1 MRYRSIWYF
10 MRWKGYDL
18 SHDQWVKHSDI
29 FAEDAIAAF
38 YRKHPNKPRI
48 IAAAIFDS
56 LPFQHPSATI
66 CTLRRGAAIQG
77 GGDVRGTPASD
88 RSAFDQACDRAC
100 VTCQLSCAT
109 ARTAVPSASL

>member
-1 MRYRSIWYF
+1 MGQGAGEEWEVEEVLDAKMRYRSIWYF
-10 MRWKGYDL
+10 VRWKGYDS

-38 YRKHPNKPRI
+38 YRKHPNKPRV

-66 CTLRRGAAIQG
+66 RTLRRGAAIQG
-77 GGDVRGTPASD
+77 GVMSGEPL
-88 RSAFDQACDRAC
+88 F
-100 VTCQLSCAT
+100 
-109 ARTAVPSASL
+109 RTALPSIRHVIALA